1 MALGLIHL
9 NTGLAISFIKKI
21 KHGQI
26 ADAIWEE
33 GSLWVTLAGIILY
46 VLKIGNVS
54 GVPVVLII
62 GALSYLPALALGPI
76 AEFTQ
81 MIGIG

>member
-33 GSLWVTLAGIILY
+33 RALCGSRSP
-46 VLKIGNVS
+46 VS
-54 GVPVVLII
+54 
-62 GALSYLPALALGPI
+62 SS
-76 AEFTQ
+76 TC
-81 MIGIG
+81 